1 MTTKSIKGSVIF
13 AIFLL
18 VFCIQTPDIK
28 IGFVKIS
35 EIILLLLT
43 PLIYKKSMNKYFFYF
58 FIFFSIE
65 MVLSLVITYFT
76 HFEILGPSK
85 IKSPY
90 IITVARY
97 IELFTCISLGLF
109 TFNFIKNN
117 RNQSSRII
125 NFLVNS
131 NVIITLIFVFIY
143 IFVVLRIVP
152 ISKSIIVY
160 ENYRLRG
167 FYNEGGPYGLMLSFV
182 FMLTF
187 FQKKTLLRT
196 VKQIFLFLVI
206 ALCAKSKAG
215 MLFVILW
222 IGFLN
227 IVYIKNKLRE
237 FVYPIVVIFLVSFYF
252 IFVNLSW
259 TYFKEFNRIT
269 KAVVERP
276 TDRNLILGR
285 VSGTYIVPVMIK
297 NNPVFGIGL
306 GNYPLVRNNVIYRQF
321 FPKPPRKI
329 IDIDSHGYGGIIDI
343 IVEMGIVGLLIYSY
357 IMRKLYIDL
366 KRVKKGGIVLL
377 GLLMIYAFGVQLVFL
392 YPWVLLGIIIAYK
405 NRFID
410 EVSN

>member
-1 MTTKSIKGSVIF
+1 
-13 AIFLL
+13 
-18 VFCIQTPDIK
+18 
-28 IGFVKIS
+28 
-35 EIILLLLT
+35 
-43 PLIYKKSMNKYFFYF
+43 
-58 FIFFSIE
+58 
-65 MVLSLVITYFT
+65 
-76 HFEILGPSK
+76 
-85 IKSPY
+85 
-90 IITVARY
+90 
-97 IELFTCISLGLF
+97 
-109 TFNFIKNN
+109 
-117 RNQSSRII
+117 
-125 NFLVNS
+125 
-131 NVIITLIFVFIY
+131 
-143 IFVVLRIVP
+143 VVLRIVP

-222 IGFLN
+222 IGLLN

-237 FVYPIVVIFLVSFYF
+237 FVYPIVVIFLVLFYL

-377 GLLMIYAFGVQLVFL
+377 GLLMIYVFGVQLVFL
-392 YPWVLLGIIIAYK
+392 YPWVLLGTILAYK